1 MRNKKYVKQLLS
13 IVMIGLL
20 SLNRPMIALAESE
33 ALLTSELPA
42 QVVDVIDADDT
53 AGGSNRL

>member
-20 SLNRPMIALAESE
+20 SLNEPMIALAESD
-33 ALLTSELPA
+33 AMLTSEEPA
-42 QVVDVIDADDT
+42 QVVDV
-53 AGGSNRL
+53 RL

>member
-20 SLNRPMIALAESE
+20 SLNEPMIALAESD
-33 ALLTSELPA
+33 AMLTSEEPA
-42 QVVDVIDADDT
+42 QVVDVTDTDDT
-53 AGGSNRL
+53 AGKASDY